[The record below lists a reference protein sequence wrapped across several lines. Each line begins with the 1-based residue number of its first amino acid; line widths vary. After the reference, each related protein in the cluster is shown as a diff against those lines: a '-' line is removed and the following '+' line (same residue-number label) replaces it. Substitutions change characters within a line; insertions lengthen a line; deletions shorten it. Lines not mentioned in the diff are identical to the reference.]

1 VARIEPLRGRH
12 APLLLKVLNVLS
24 RRMMGNEMEPAAIM
38 AHNPRLLLP
47 YAMTTGLVNGKSHV
61 DPAIR
66 SLAMEL
72 AAHINQCNW
81 CVDFGRAAA
90 IKGGVAVEKLD
101 ALGEYAISPLFT
113 PRERAALALA
123 ESITRDVHVSDA
135 TWDEARAHFSD
146 RELLEL
152 VVAVAMETFY
162 NRVNGALA
170 VEAQGFCA
178 MPMFAPV
185 GGAA

>member
-1 VARIEPLRGRH
+1 MARIEPLRGRN
-12 APLLLKVLNVLS
+12 APLVLRFLNLLS
-24 RRMMGNEMEPAAIM
+24 RRMVGREMEPAAIL
-38 AHNPRLLLP
+38 AHSPGLLVP
-47 YAMTTGLVNGKSHV
+47 YAITTGLVNGKSQI
-61 DPAIR
+61 DPIIR

-101 ALGEYAISPLFT
+101 ALDDYATSPHFT
-113 PRERAALALA
+113 PRERAALALS
-123 ESITRDVHVSDA
+123 ESMTRDVHVPDSIWEQA
-135 TWDEARAHFSD
+135 CAHFSD

-170 VEAQGFCA
+170 VESQGFCA
-178 MPMFAPV
+178 MPMFAPA